1 MEKKYIEYELV
12 PGTKIV
18 VQVDD
23 GPSIDEMELAELES
37 YLVELEDQLDVLEA
51 EEPDDDECDEYDEW
65 EEQRDE
71 LEDLIDEVE
80 ERIDELRG

>member
-1 MEKKYIEYELV
+1 MVLV
-12 PGTKIV
+12 KRAI
-18 VQVDD
+18 
-23 GPSIDEMELAELES
+23 S
-37 YLVELEDQLDVLEA
+37 
-51 EEPDDDECDEYDEW
+51 YDEW